1 MLGLARIGV
10 VLAFVLPMIV
20 LPAIPALAGPQDD
33 PPPVNI
39 TPGNGSLLPTTV
51 YSLTLTLD
59 GATGNGDLEQGQ
71 IDQAKAAA
79 ASVQGAQA
87 GPGASGS
94 SGEAAGGSKSAAGG
108 ASSGEQFNGVAVA
121 GVGNTGECG
130 FRAANAPAGD
140 ARWGGNDPAT
150 GTLLMNPCN
159 GPVQYLY
166 VPNPAPGDP
175 AVVAPPPPPPPPDPA
190 VLAQQAYGELSLPKP
205 EAQRSPPATNS
216 DPDNGGLPYTYVGLQ
231 TWVWAANW
239 QPLQRTVDLRGVSA
253 TVTATPTALV
263 FDPGN
268 RDAPVTCPGPGR
280 PWTESDGNKSPTG
293 GGCAYM
299 YRAVTPDGPLTA
311 STGITWSVA
320 WTSNTGA
327 GGTFPALSTATTS
340 SFLVEQIQVVVQR

>member
-1 MLGLARIGV
+1 MLARFGV

-71 IDQAKAAA
+71 VEQARAAA
-79 ASVQGAQA
+79 AGAQ
-87 GPGASGS
+87 GPQARAGASGS
-94 SGEAAGGSKSAAGG
+94 SGEPAGGSTSAAGG
-108 ASSGEQFNGVAVA
+108 GSPTPVV
-121 GVGNTGECG
+121 GECG
-130 FRAANAPAGD
+130 FRAATVPAGD
-140 ARWGGNDPAT
+140 TRWGGNDPAT

-159 GPVQYLY
+159 GPVQYLF

-175 AVVAPPPPPPPPDPA
+175 APAAPPPPPPDPA
-190 VLAQQAYGELSLPKP
+190 VLAQQAYTELTVPKP
-205 EAQRSPPATNS
+205 EAQRSPPETNS
-216 DPDNGGLPYTYVGLQ
+216 DPDNGGLPYTWLGLN
-231 TWVWAANW
+231 TWIWVNNW

-268 RDAPVTCPGPGR
+268 GDAAVSCPGPGR
-280 PWTESDGNKSPTG
+280 PWTEADGNQPPIG

-311 STGITWSVA
+311 TTGIAWSVA

-327 GGTFPALSTATTS
+327 GGTFPALNTATTS

>member
-1 MLGLARIGV
+1 MLIAALVILMMAARS
-10 VLAFVLPMIV
+10 
-20 LPAIPALAGPQDD
+20 PASAGPQDD
-33 PPPVNI
+33 PTIPPVAI
-39 TPGNGSLLPTTV
+39 TPGGGGFLSDDERT
-51 YSLTLTLD
+51 YSATLTYA
-59 GATGNGDLEQGQ
+59 GAVADQILESGQ
-71 IDQAKAAA
+71 AAQALAAA
-79 ASVQGAQA
+79 AAARGAA
-87 GPGASGS
+87 LSDTGS
-94 SGEAAGGSKSAAGG
+94 TAAGGSAAPATAGLSASAG
-108 ASSGEQFNGVAVA
+108 ERWNGVAVA
-121 GVGNTGECG
+121 GVGNPGECG
-130 FRAANAPAGD
+130 FRAATVPAGD

-159 GPVQYLY
+159 GPVQYLF
-166 VPNPAPGDP
+166 VPDPPPGAPA
-175 AVVAPPPPPPPPDPA
+175 APPPPPPPDPA
-190 VLAQQAYGELSLPKP
+190 VLAQQAYTELTVPKP
-205 EAQRSPPATNS
+205 EAQRSPPETNS

-231 TWVWAANW
+231 TWVWATNW

-280 PWTESDGNKSPTG
+280 PWTEADGNKSPTG

>member
-1 MLGLARIGV
+1 
-10 VLAFVLPMIV
+10 MIV
-20 LPAIPALAGPQDD
+20 LPTLSALAGPQDD
-33 PPPVNI
+33 PPPPVAIVAGDGRLVPN
-39 TPGNGSLLPTTV
+39 LA

-71 IDQAKAAA
+71 IEQARAAA

-94 SGEAAGGSKSAAGG
+94 SGEPPGGSTSAAGG
-108 ASSGEQFNGVAVA
+108 GSSGEQFNGVAVA

-130 FRAANAPAGD
+130 FRAANVPAGD
-140 ARWGGNDPAT
+140 ARWSGNDPAT

-159 GPVQYLY
+159 GPVQYQY
-166 VPNPAPGDP
+166 VPNAAPGDP
-175 AVVAPPPPPPPPDPA
+175 AVVAPPPPPPPPPPDPA
-190 VLAQQAYGELSLPKP
+190 VLAQQAYTELTVPKP
-205 EAQRSPPATNS
+205 EAQRSPPETNS
-216 DPDNGGLPYTYVGLQ
+216 DPDNGGLPYTWLGLH
-231 TWVWAANW
+231 TWIWVNNW

-253 TVTATPTALV
+253 TVTATPTSLS

-268 RDAPVTCPGPGR
+268 GDSAVTCPGPGR
-280 PWTESDGNKSPTG
+280 PWTEADGNQPPTA

-299 YRAVTPDGPLTA
+299 YRSVTPDGPLTA
-311 STGITWSVA
+311 TTGITWSVA